1 VAITTVTPAEQVFFP
16 LDEQLGVVGT
26 HWSEQVAKL
35 GVWLGGLMPF
45 GQAAEVLQ
53 KVGRIEMSESSVWRC
68 VRDWGQRL
76 EVIVAS
82 EQAKAMA
89 LPRRAE
95 VVAGEVVA
103 ANKRMGVA
111 MDGAM
116 VHVRD
121 EGWKELKTGC
131 VFEME
136 KQPRWDQHTQEMVEM
151 AHAVRNSYVAHLGGP
166 EILGELVWSEAWR
179 RGWNQACDTQVV
191 GDAAVWV
198 WSLADRH
205 FYDSRQAIDWYH
217 ATQHLALAAN
227 LLKGEGTSAAHKWF
241 KQRETSLYQG
251 HADQI
256 GTELLQAATQ
266 HPSVRDDLQREGNYF
281 RNNHHRMQYLE
292 LREEGFV
299 IGSGMVESGCKQF
312 RGRFC
317 GPGMRWSRPGIER
330 LIPIRA
336 AIMSRRFDA
345 LWQLAR
351 SLPPN

>member
-1 VAITTVTPAEQVFFP
+1 VTPAEQVFFP
-16 LDEQLGVVGT
+16 LDEQLRVVGT

-35 GVWLGGLMPF
+35 AVWLGGLMPYE
-45 GQAAEVLQ
+45 QAAEVLE
-53 KVGRIEMSESSVWRC
+53 KVGWIAMSGSSVWRR
-68 VRDWGQRL
+68 VEGWGKRFEAIEAGQR
-76 EVIVAS
+76 
-82 EQAKAMA
+82 AKAMA

-95 VVAGEVVA
+95 IVPGEA
-103 ANKRMGVA
+103 AEADKRMGVA

-116 VHVRD
+116 VHIRG

-131 VFEME
+131 VFAVEVRPTLD
-136 KQPRWDQHTQEMVEM
+136 KHTREMVEM

-179 RGWNQACDTQVV
+179 RGWSRARDTQVV

-198 WSLADRH
+198 WNQTEKH
-205 FYDSRQAIDWYH
+205 FYDSRQAVDWYH
-217 ATQHLALAAN
+217 ATEHLALAAN

-251 HADQI
+251 HAEQI
-256 GTELLQAATQ
+256 GSELLQAATT
-266 HPSVRDDLQREGNYF
+266 HPSARDDLRREGNYF
-281 RNNHHRMQYLE
+281 RNNQHRMQYLE

-312 RGRFC
+312 RARFC
-317 GPGMRWSRPGIER
+317 GAGMRWSRPGIER

-345 LWQLAR
+345 HWHIAH